1 VLADAHPR
9 PETALVGSTSRAIDV
24 RRASC
29 RRRRVITVIGA
40 GPSGLAAAAML
51 ERAGERA
58 VVLERGE
65 VGAVWATRYVEEPVG
80 APGLRFVGYQI
91 TLGGTFRLVGIEATR
106 LARTVAAARANT
118 TSAGV
123 ARDGGVLG
131 G

>member
-1 VLADAHPR
+1 
-9 PETALVGSTSRAIDV
+9 
-24 RRASC
+24 
-29 RRRRVITVIGA
+29 VITVIGA

-65 VGAVWATRYVEEPVG
+65 VGAIRATRCIEEPVG
-80 APGLRFVGYQI
+80 APGLHFVGFDI
-91 TLGGTFRLVGIEATR
+91 TLGGTFRLVGIEAKR
-106 LARTVAAARANT
+106 LARTVVAARADT